1 MVVEELTTLEL
12 ALMLAEMNREYLALM
27 QFVNNGE

>member
-1 MVVEELTTLEL
+1 MIVEELTTVEL

-27 QFVNNGE
+27 LAVNNGE